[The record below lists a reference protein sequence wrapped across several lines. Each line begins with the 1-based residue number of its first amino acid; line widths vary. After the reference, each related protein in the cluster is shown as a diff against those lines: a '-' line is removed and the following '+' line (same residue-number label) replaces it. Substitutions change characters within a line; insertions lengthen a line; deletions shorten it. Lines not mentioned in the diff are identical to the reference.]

1 MKKVAISIVGLIL
14 IICLSF
20 SVLGVNALKSSEW
33 NWSSSGMSQSYY
45 QGDSSSVTL
54 TFYSSCPDQLKII
67 QVNIQF
73 DWDTNPEGYTLANPI
88 GIATNGQNT
97 FSAISFTVSFYRASV
112 GSHSY
117 TTTFKGQQDGVF
129 GWYDITA
136 TGSGSVTVHDAYEKI
151 YNQNIQSVNNA
162 ITNAV
167 NSNYLSPDAQAL
179 LQQAQSMYN
188 QATSLANQGQ
198 WQSAVEDLNFAIGDV
213 TQAAAKEATYVT
225 PTPVLTP
232 VPSNVINYTLDSP
245 TPTVTVPEFPAIAVL
260 SIFLALSLFAVTMLT
275 IRKRKVSKS

>member
-97 FSAISFTVSFYRASV
+97 FSAISFTVPFYV
-112 GSHSY
+112 
-117 TTTFKGQQDGVF
+117 QV
-129 GWYDITA
+129 
-136 TGSGSVTVHDAYEKI
+136 
-151 YNQNIQSVNNA
+151 
-162 ITNAV
+162 
-167 NSNYLSPDAQAL
+167 
-179 LQQAQSMYN
+179 
-188 QATSLANQGQ
+188 
-198 WQSAVEDLNFAIGDV
+198 SAVIAIL
-213 TQAAAKEATYVT
+213 QH
-225 PTPVLTP
+225 
-232 VPSNVINYTLDSP
+232 S
-245 TPTVTVPEFPAIAVL
+245 
-260 SIFLALSLFAVTMLT
+260 
-275 IRKRKVSKS
+275 KVSKMGSLVGMILQQQGQVRLLYMMHMKKFTTKIFNLLITL